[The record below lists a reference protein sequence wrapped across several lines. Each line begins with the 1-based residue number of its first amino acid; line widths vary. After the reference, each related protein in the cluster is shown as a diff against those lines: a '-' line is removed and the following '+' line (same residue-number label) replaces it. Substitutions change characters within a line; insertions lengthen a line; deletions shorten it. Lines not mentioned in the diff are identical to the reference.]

1 MASTN
6 NNSETSADPGGFSP
20 NQTLVITLS
29 TVLSVV
35 GVAVIAITAYCVTRN
50 CRKRRRGLFN
60 RGITPIGDDEIASW
74 KLNRCN
80 EKEAERYTARPSSN
94 KAPSLIQYQNGGRPS
109 LEVSSP
115 LSPLSYSEKRSM
127 SFDLPRAPEGAVL
140 ARAPNARS
148 GLTDETVPGD
158 QPFVPTPRRNP
169 SKLSK
174 QPPSPPMNIDTFQIQ
189 SQGQRLKGPRSNSMR
204 SAPESRQRTSSD
216 TPPSSRGGH
225 SRIYS
230 SSAIPP
236 AVVLSEAEQQFAGL
250 SPPPN
255 RRAPIDDIGRA
266 IG

>member
-1 MASTN
+1 MGSN
-6 NNSETSADPGGFSP
+6 QDSEVSAGQSGLSP
-20 NQTLVITLS
+20 NQTLIITLS

-35 GVAVIAITAYCVTRN
+35 GVVVIAITAYFVTRS
-50 CRKRRRGLFN
+50 CRKRRRGFFN

-74 KLNRCN
+74 KLNRGD
-80 EKEAERYTARPSSN
+80 EKQPERYTARPSST

-115 LSPLSYSEKRSM
+115 LSTFSLGEKHSM

-140 ARAPNARS
+140 ARAPNSRS
-148 GLTDETVPGD
+148 GLTDDTIPGD
-158 QPFVPTPRRNP
+158 QPFLPTPRRNP

-174 QPPSPPMNIDTFQIQ
+174 QPPPSPPMNANVFDHQIQ
-189 SQGQRLKGPRSNSMR
+189 PAQSRGSRSNSMK
-204 SAPESRQRTSSD
+204 SVPEARQRLSSEA
-216 TPPSSRGGH
+216 PANWRGGH

-230 SSAIPP
+230 SSSIPP
-236 AVVLSEAEQQFAGL
+236 TVPVQDAEQHFAGL

-255 RRAPIDDIGRA
+255 RKTSTEDIGWA